1 MNRKLTGILS
11 VLALSAMSFAQAP
24 AAAAPAATPAA
35 EPVAAAP
42 AAAPAEQPAPAAE
55 QTAPAAAVAEPAA
68 APEAAPA
75 AVAAEPAPDALAS
88 SATEAAPVAV
98 RGADASAPV
107 AAEPVVAEEP
117 AVTVAPKAVRGADQQ
132 SSDEAVQRFRDARN
146 TVYYETVYTGE
157 DGVPVRTVYVAQR
170 DTKDTVTMDKL
181 MGLHPMKFKIGAH
194 GSVGAYQLAGSEWD
208 SDHYDGMVW
217 KAGVM
222 SIIPLNEYTMGIKV
236 GVLYEQAKASES
248 YRIYDVP
255 TTFKFSQKKI
265 DIPVLFTFKAATS
278 RIYFDLGVEV
288 DIPLYDK
295 LRVSYTDSKDEKHSS
310 RIDMMDDYRNSMD
323 WAFAFGFS
331 VMANQY
337 VSLDVRAN
345 LGMSDLYDGHMKY
358 MNLNLDA
365 SSFNVGL
372 TFYPF

>member
-1 MNRKLTGILS
+1 MNRKITGILS
-11 VLALSAMSFAQAP
+11 SLALAVMAYAQD
-24 AAAAPAATPAA
+24 AATPATA
-35 EPVAAAP
+35 APVAAP
-42 AAAPAEQPAPAAE
+42 
-55 QTAPAAAVAEPAA
+55 AAVAEPA
-68 APEAAPA
+68 PEAAPEVVPTPA
-75 AVAAEPAPDALAS
+75 ASEAEAPEAETAPA
-88 SATEAAPVAV
+88 AV
-98 RGADASAPV
+98 RGADAVAAPV
-107 AAEPVVAEEP
+107 AEPAAVEEP
-117 AVTVAPKAVRGADQQ
+117 AVTVAPKAVRGADKQ

-170 DTKDTVTMDKL
+170 DAKDTVTMDKL

-194 GSVGAYQLAGSEWD
+194 GSVGAYQMAGSDWD

-217 KAGVM
+217 KAGLM

-236 GVLYEQAKASES
+236 GVLYEQARASES
-248 YRIYDVP
+248 YYVNGLP
-255 TTFKFSQKKI
+255 TSFEFSQKKI
-265 DIPVLFTFKAATS
+265 DIPVLFTFKAASS
-278 RIYFDLGVEV
+278 RIYFDLGVEMSV
-288 DIPLYDK
+288 PLYDK
-295 LRVSYTDSKDEKHSS
+295 LRISYTDKKDKKHSS
-310 RIDMMDDYRNSMD
+310 RTNMMDDYRNSID

-337 VSLDVRAN
+337 ISLDVMAN
-345 LGMSDLYDGHMKY
+345 LGMSDLYDGHMNY

>member
-24 AAAAPAATPAA
+24 ATAAPAAPAA

-42 AAAPAEQPAPAAE
+42 AAAPAEQPAPAAAE
-55 QTAPAAAVAEPAA
+55 QAAPAA
-68 APEAAPA
+68 PETAPA
-75 AVAAEPAPDALAS
+75 AVAAEPAPDASAS

-98 RGADASAPV
+98 RGADAAAPA

-117 AVTVAPKAVRGADQQ
+117 AVTVAPKAVRGADKQ
-132 SSDEAVQRFRDARN
+132 SSEEAVQRFRDARN

-194 GSVGAYQLAGSEWD
+194 GSVGAYQLAGNDWD
-208 SDHYDGMVW
+208 SDQYNGMNW
-217 KAGVM
+217 KAGIM
-222 SIIPLNEYTMGIKV
+222 SIIPLNAYTMGIKL

-248 YRIYDVP
+248 YIVNEVP
-255 TTFKFSQKKI
+255 TSYKFSQKKI

-278 RIYFDLGVEV
+278 RIFFDLGAEMS
-288 DIPLYDK
+288 IPVYDK
-295 LRVSYTDSKDEKHSS
+295 LRLSYTDAKDNKHTDK
-310 RIDMMDDYRNSMD
+310 IDMMDDYRNSMD
-323 WAFAFGFS
+323 WAFVFGFS

-337 VSLDVRAN
+337 ISLDISAN

-358 MNLNLDA
+358 LNLNLDA
-365 SSFNVGL
+365 SSFNVGISV
-372 TFYPF
+372 YPF

>member
-1 MNRKLTGILS
+1 MNRKITGILS
-11 VLALSAMSFAQAP
+11 SLALAVIAYAQD
-24 AAAAPAATPAA
+24 AATPATA
-35 EPVAAAP
+35 APVAAP
-42 AAAPAEQPAPAAE
+42 
-55 QTAPAAAVAEPAA
+55 AAVAEPAPEA
-68 APEAAPA
+68 APEVVPTPAASEAEAPEAEAAPA
-75 AVAAEPAPDALAS
+75 AVRGADAV
-88 SATEAAPVAV
+88 AAPVAE
-98 RGADASAPV
+98 P
-107 AAEPVVAEEP
+107 AAVEEP
-117 AVTVAPKAVRGADQQ
+117 AVTVAPKAVRGADKQ

-170 DTKDTVTMDKL
+170 DAKDTVTMDKL

-194 GSVGAYQLAGSEWD
+194 GSVGAYQMAGSDWD

-217 KAGVM
+217 KAGLM

-236 GVLYEQAKASES
+236 GVLYEQARASES
-248 YRIYDVP
+248 YYVNGLP
-255 TTFKFSQKKI
+255 TSFEFSQKKI
-265 DIPVLFTFKAATS
+265 DIPVLFTFKAASS
-278 RIYFDLGVEV
+278 RIYFDLGVEMSV
-288 DIPLYDK
+288 PLYDK
-295 LRVSYTDSKDEKHSS
+295 LRISYTDKKDKKHSS
-310 RIDMMDDYRNSMD
+310 RTNMMDDYRNSID

-337 VSLDVRAN
+337 ISLDVMAN
-345 LGMSDLYDGHMKY
+345 LGMSDLYDGHMNY

>member
-1 MNRKLTGILS
+1 MNHKLTGFIT

-24 AAAAPAATPAA
+24 AAAAPAAAPAA
-35 EPVAAAP
+35 EPVSAP
-42 AAAPAEQPAPAAE
+42 VAAPAEQSAPAATE
-55 QTAPAAAVAEPAA
+55 QAASAPETAA

-75 AVAAEPAPDALAS
+75 PAEAAPVAEPAPAAES
-88 SATEAAPVAV
+88 APVAV
-98 RGADASAPV
+98 RGADASAP
-107 AAEPVVAEEP
+107 AAEPVSAPVEEP

-170 DTKDTVTMDKL
+170 DAKDTVTMDKL
-181 MGLHPMKFKIGAH
+181 MGLYPMKFKIGAR

-217 KAGVM
+217 RAGIM
-222 SIIPLNEYTMGIKV
+222 SLIPLNEYTMGIKL

-248 YRIYDVP
+248 YYVNGVP
-255 TTFKFSQKKI
+255 TSFKFSQKKI
-265 DIPVLFTFKAATS
+265 DIPVLFTFKASTS
-278 RIYFDLGVEV
+278 RIFFDLGVEMSV
-288 DIPLYDK
+288 PLYDK
-295 LRVSYTDSKDEKHSS
+295 LRISYTDKDDKKHSS
-310 RIDMMDDYRNSMD
+310 RIDMMDDYRNSID

-331 VMANQY
+331 IMANQY
-337 VSLDVRAN
+337 VSLDIAAN

-358 MNLNLDA
+358 MNMGLDA

-372 TFYPF
+372 TVYPF

>member
-1 MNRKLTGILS
+1 MNRKITGILS
-11 VLALSAMSFAQAP
+11 SLALAVMAYAQD
-24 AAAAPAATPAA
+24 AATPATA
-35 EPVAAAP
+35 APVAAP
-42 AAAPAEQPAPAAE
+42 
-55 QTAPAAAVAEPAA
+55 AAVAEPAPEA
-68 APEAAPA
+68 APEVVPTPAASEAEAPEAEAAPA
-75 AVAAEPAPDALAS
+75 AVRGADAV
-88 SATEAAPVAV
+88 AAPVAE
-98 RGADASAPV
+98 P
-107 AAEPVVAEEP
+107 AAVEEP
-117 AVTVAPKAVRGADQQ
+117 AVTVAPKAVRGADKQ

-170 DTKDTVTMDKL
+170 DAKDTVTMDKL

-194 GSVGAYQLAGSEWD
+194 GSVGAYQMAGSDWD

-217 KAGVM
+217 KAGLM

-236 GVLYEQAKASES
+236 GVLYEQARASES
-248 YRIYDVP
+248 YYVNGLP
-255 TTFKFSQKKI
+255 TSFEFSQKKI
-265 DIPVLFTFKAATS
+265 DIPLLFTFKAASS
-278 RIYFDLGVEV
+278 RIYFDLGVEMSV
-288 DIPLYDK
+288 PLYDK
-295 LRVSYTDSKDEKHSS
+295 LRISYTDKKDKKHSS
-310 RIDMMDDYRNSMD
+310 RTNMMDDYRNSID

-337 VSLDVRAN
+337 ISLDVMAN
-345 LGMSDLYDGHMKY
+345 LGMSDLYDGHMNY

>member
-1 MNRKLTGILS
+1 MNRKITGILS
-11 VLALSAMSFAQAP
+11 SLALAVMAYAQD
-24 AAAAPAATPAA
+24 AATPATA
-35 EPVAAAP
+35 APVAAP
-42 AAAPAEQPAPAAE
+42 
-55 QTAPAAAVAEPAA
+55 AAVAEPAPEA
-68 APEAAPA
+68 APEVVPTPAASEAEAPEAEAAPA
-75 AVAAEPAPDALAS
+75 AVRGADAV
-88 SATEAAPVAV
+88 AAPVAE
-98 RGADASAPV
+98 P
-107 AAEPVVAEEP
+107 AAVEEP
-117 AVTVAPKAVRGADQQ
+117 AVTVAPKAVRGADKQ

-170 DTKDTVTMDKL
+170 DAKDTVTMDKL

-194 GSVGAYQLAGSEWD
+194 GSVGAYQMAGSDWD

-217 KAGVM
+217 KAGLM

-236 GVLYEQAKASES
+236 GVLYEQARASES
-248 YRIYDVP
+248 YYVNGLP
-255 TTFKFSQKKI
+255 TSFEFSQKKI
-265 DIPVLFTFKAATS
+265 DIPVLFTFKAASS
-278 RIYFDLGVEV
+278 RIYFDLGVEMSV
-288 DIPLYDK
+288 PLYDK
-295 LRVSYTDSKDEKHSS
+295 LRISYTDKKDKKHSS
-310 RIDMMDDYRNSMD
+310 RTNMMDDYRNSID

-337 VSLDVRAN
+337 ISLDVMAN
-345 LGMSDLYDGHMKY
+345 LGMSDLYDGHMNY

>member
-11 VLALSAMSFAQAP
+11 SLALAVMAYAQDAAAP
-24 AAAAPAATPAA
+24 AAAASVAAPAAVAEPAPEAAPEVAPAPAASETETSEAESAPTAVRGGDVAAAPAA
-35 EPVAAAP
+35 EPVA
-42 AAAPAEQPAPAAE
+42 E
-55 QTAPAAAVAEPAA
+55 
-68 APEAAPA
+68 PA
-75 AVAAEPAPDALAS
+75 AVA
-88 SATEAAPVAV
+88 
-98 RGADASAPV
+98 
-107 AAEPVVAEEP
+107 EP
-117 AVTVAPKAVRGADQQ
+117 AVTVAPKAVRGADKQ

-157 DGVPVRTVYVAQR
+157 DGVPVRTVYVAQQR
-170 DTKDTVTMDKL
+170 DAKDTVTMDKL

-194 GSVGAYQLAGSEWD
+194 GSVGAYQMAGNDWD

-217 KAGVM
+217 KAGLM

-248 YRIYDVP
+248 YYVNEVP
-255 TTFKFSQKKI
+255 TSFEFSQKKI
-265 DIPVLFTFKAATS
+265 DIPVLFTFKAASS
-278 RIYFDLGVEV
+278 RIYFDLGVEMSV
-288 DIPLYDK
+288 PLYDK
-295 LRVSYTDSKDEKHSS
+295 LRVSYTDKKGKKHSG
-310 RIDMMDDYRNSMD
+310 RTNMMDDYRNSID

-337 VSLDVRAN
+337 VSLDIMAN
-345 LGMSDLYDGHMKY
+345 LGMSDLYDGHVNY